1 MKEEKELN
9 VKFAGIEDF
18 TEISKIKLSN
28 PSPGKFEDLAVIYAV
43 SWDTNYV
50 KLLKRSIVSQIKY
63 TDINLEHVYVV
74 CDYTTVETVKEE
86 LDDIID
92 EKNIITVPNNF
103 SIKVTALS
111 HYRFDNYNA
120 KLMFDADLFVYSQN
134 GRYNF
139 YEKMSEYYKYYDT
152 LLFWMEYN
160 WASHELVDRSLTL
173 NGLLHYGETFL
184 KFYLNNLSEA
194 QYYRFHDGLK
204 WRFTGFLGVKNHFK
218 EPEYFKYL
226 FNSLVNAVGCDETI
240 LNIWTEKMEYKT
252 SFVHYLPHVYMQSS
266 IDIIQFIDDY
276 KNKKLLDD
284 SFYLIHP
291 IERKLENRTEIID
304 FINDL
309 IK

>member
-1 MKEEKELN
+1 MKKEEDLN

-18 TEISKIKLSN
+18 DEISIIKLEN
-28 PSPGKFEDLAVIYAV
+28 PSPGKFEDLAIIYAV

-74 CDYTTVETVKEE
+74 CDYITIEAVREE
-86 LDDIID
+86 LEEIID
-92 EKNIITVPNNF
+92 INNIITVPTNF
-103 SIKVTALS
+103 SIKVTALN
-111 HYRFDNYNA
+111 HYRFDKYNA
-120 KLMFDADLFVYSQN
+120 KLMFDSDLFVYSQN

-139 YEKMSEYYKYYDT
+139 YEQMSTYYKYYDT

-184 KFYLNNLSEA
+184 KFYLDNLTEE
-194 QYYRFHDGLK
+194 QHYRFHDGLK
-204 WRFTGFLGVKNHFK
+204 WKFTGFLGVKNHFK

-226 FNSLVNAVGCDETI
+226 FNSLINAVGCDETI
-240 LNIWTEKMEYKT
+240 LNIWTEKMEYKHN
-252 SFVHYLPHVYMQSS
+252 FIHYLPHIKMQSS
-266 IDIIQFIDDY
+266 IEIVDFIKNY
-276 KNKKLLDD
+276 KTKKLDD
-284 SFYLIHP
+284 DTFYLIHP
-291 IERKLENRTEIID
+291 IERKVDNRKEIIK

-309 IK
+309 TK